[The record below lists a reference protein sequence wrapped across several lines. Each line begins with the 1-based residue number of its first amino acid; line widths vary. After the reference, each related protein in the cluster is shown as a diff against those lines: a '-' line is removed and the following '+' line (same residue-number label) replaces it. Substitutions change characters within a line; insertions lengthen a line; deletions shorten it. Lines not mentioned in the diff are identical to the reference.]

1 MPQGAESS
9 TGAPVKET
17 YARKRTDVKRG
28 GSGVGQ
34 GFSAMQNPRFKAALG
49 GMILDIEAIAA
60 AKLLRSGA
68 SVKMAD
74 IKRVGQTEVRS
85 AAKKRARPNAVSN
98 VLGRGRNLK
107 GLRGDYSAEELAELD
122 PELKIIVDHRRA
134 TAGAGAAGGGGGA
147 SMSGGGG
154 GGSAVGGSGGGGGSG
169 GKIVDSS
176 GARAAGVRARGEGK
190 SSHARRNA
198 GGACMTVPA
207 GSAAAPSA
215 AGGVFASDAEVRETF
230 GDDFA

>member
-1 MPQGAESS
+1 MPQGAEST
-9 TGAPVKET
+9 TGAPVKEA
-17 YARKRTDVKRG
+17 YARKRVDVKRG

-122 PELKIIVDHRRA
+122 PELKVIVDHRRA
-134 TAGAGAAGGGGGA
+134 TAGAGAAGGGGGGA
-147 SMSGGGG
+147 GGGG
-154 GGSAVGGSGGGGGSG
+154 GGGGAAGGAGGGGGSGGGGG
-169 GKIVDSS
+169 
-176 GARAAGVRARGEGK
+176 ARAAGVPGVRARGEGK
-190 SSHARRNA
+190 SAHTRRTA
-198 GGACMTVPA
+198 GGASLTLPV
-207 GSAAAPSA
+207 GSASAPSA
-215 AGGVFASDAEVRETF
+215 AGGVFASDAEVRATF